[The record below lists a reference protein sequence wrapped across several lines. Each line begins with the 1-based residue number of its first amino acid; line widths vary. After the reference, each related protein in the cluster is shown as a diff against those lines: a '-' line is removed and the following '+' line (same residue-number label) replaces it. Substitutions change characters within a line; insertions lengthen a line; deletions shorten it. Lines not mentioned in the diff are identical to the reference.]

1 MDAYHP
7 KRRITLSFAG
17 RNGRDFI
24 AVAFGGDASLRERLT
39 QEPGAVADGGEVLIP
54 ADGFVLADFFD
65 RYVGDAFIDYSAIK
79 EAPSRQ
85 KPEPVTPPRPDL
97 PPGFLEKLRQVRY
110 SDHTVRVYTTYFR
123 DFQEY
128 FEGCDIDRI
137 TPEEINGYL
146 VFLINEKGIS
156 TCQQNQRINAIKF
169 YYEKVL
175 GQPRRCYAVSRAKR
189 EKTLPDVLSKEEVR
203 AILSAVVT
211 DLRFWCMFSVLYSA
225 GLRISELL
233 ALKPD
238 DINVSRS
245 LIRVRQGKGRKDR
258 FTLLSKPLIKKLTEY
273 RELYKPK
280 VWLFERMPGEQFT
293 ESIVSKRLK
302 AAAQEAGITKRI
314 YPHLL
319 RHSFATHLIEQGTDL
334 KIVKELM
341 GHNSIRTTEIYV
353 HIADTFKSNIKSPL
367 DDILEE
373 DEL

>member
-39 QEPGAVADGGEVLIP
+39 REPGAVADGGTVLIP

-65 RYVGDAFIDYSAIK
+65 RYVGDVFIDYSAIK
-79 EAPSRQ
+79 AP
-85 KPEPVTPPRPDL
+85 KPEPVSPPRPEL
-97 PPGFLEKLRQVRY
+97 PPGYLEKLRQVRY
-110 SDHTVRVYTTYFR
+110 SDHTVRVYTTYFK
-123 DFQEY
+123 DFQAY
-128 FEGCDIDRI
+128 FEGKRIDRV
-137 TPEEINGYL
+137 TPDEINAYL
-146 VFLINEKGIS
+146 VYLINERGIS

-175 GQPRRCYAVSRAKR
+175 GQPRRCYTVSRAKR
-189 EKTLPDVLSKEEVR
+189 EKTLPDVLSKEEVKS
-203 AILSAVVT
+203 ILAAVAT

-233 ALKPD
+233 ALKPG

-273 RELYKPK
+273 RELYKPQE
-280 VWLFERMPGEQFT
+280 WLFERLPGEQFT

-341 GHNSIRTTEIYV
+341 GHNNIKTTEMYV

-373 DEL
+373 DGL